1 MSYLEIFLLAIA
13 LSIDACVVSFSYG
26 LTFTQNRF
34 KNSLNLALFT
44 GLFQGVMPI
53 IGYFLT
59 GFVKSYIE
67 PYAGFIVFAIFTYLG
82 IKFIKE
88 AFDKEKEKQLCI
100 DLKCLLLVGIA
111 TSIDAFS
118 AGISLSLFG
127 NKILKPAMLIAF
139 VTFINSVLG
148 FVLGGKLKH
157 MPTRGLEISAGILLI
172 LLGVKNL
179 F

>member
-44 GLFQGVMPI
+44 GLFQGVMPV

-59 GFVKSYIE
+59 GFVKSYIA
-67 PYAGFIVFAIFTYLG
+67 PFAGFIVFAIFTYLG

-157 MPTRGLEISAGILLI
+157 MPTRGLEIGAGILLI